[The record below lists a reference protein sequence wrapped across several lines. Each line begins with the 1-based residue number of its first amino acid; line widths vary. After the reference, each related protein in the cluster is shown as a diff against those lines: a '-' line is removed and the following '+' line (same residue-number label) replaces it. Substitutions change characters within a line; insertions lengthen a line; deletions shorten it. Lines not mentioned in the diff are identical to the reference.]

1 MNESEPKQVE
11 LTEWEMSCSYCGRYA
26 KHRASTLDCIEL
38 KGRTKFE
45 NSNKHKLPKLVEFF
59 SESEDKWEP
68 HPVIWLMD
76 TDTSF
81 CTVWVTKENV
91 LDQNNVIRA
100 LAIVMIIIT
109 GILLLVW
116 CREHRL
122 INQCISDLKKDKVRF
137 PEEDK
142 WMGVTGCTWR
152 IVHWGS
158 LVIWFLT
165 IFFPECIFNFLR
177 S

>member
-1 MNESEPKQVE
+1 MGIVLAFQAAGYTGIYQILS
-11 LTEWEMSCSYCGRYA
+11 
-26 KHRASTLDCIEL
+26 
-38 KGRTKFE
+38 
-45 NSNKHKLPKLVEFF
+45 
-59 SESEDKWEP
+59 
-68 HPVIWLMD
+68 
-76 TDTSF
+76 
-81 CTVWVTKENV
+81 TKENV